1 MKFTRYIVLERE
13 PTGFTNTYVGGRARE
28 FQFEPFELPNKLGKF
43 FDRKSVAYKKA
54 QKFQEAADKSD
65 FATDLI
71 YSVQKVVI
79 ELPDVE

>member
-13 PTGFTNTYVGGRARE
+13 PTGITNTYVGGRARE
-28 FQFEPFELPNKLGKF
+28 FQFEPFELPNKLGKL
-43 FDRKSVAYKKA
+43 FDRKSIAYKKA
-54 QKFQEAADKSD
+54 QKFQKEADKSD

>member
-1 MKFTRYIVLERE
+1 MKFTRYIVFERE
-13 PTGFTNTYVGGRARE
+13 PIGITNTYVGGRNPQT
-28 FQFEPFELPNKLGKF
+28 QFEPFELPNKLGKL

-54 QKFQEAADKSD
+54 QKFQEAVDKSD

-79 ELPDVE
+79 EFPDIE